1 MLLDMTVRVERK
13 KVYRKVLIVLS
24 VWFLFIVSI
33 IGYGVYWLFF
43 DWSRFKQEVIAEST
57 SPNGTYTVNAYVS
70 DGGATTSYTVL
81 GELMFNKENK
91 KPKKIYW
98 QYRENEAHISWIDD
112 DTVKINGVTLDVLN
126 DTYDYR
132 DYEENIDKP

>member
-1 MLLDMTVRVERK
+1 MFLDMTARVEQK

-43 DWSRFKQEVIAEST
+43 DWSRFKQELIAEST
-57 SPNGTYTVNAYVS
+57 SPDGTYTVNAYVS

-81 GELMFNKENK
+81 GVLVFNKENK
-91 KPKKIYW
+91 KSKKIYW
-98 QYRENEAHISWIDD
+98 QYRENEADISWIDD
-112 DTVKINGVTLDVLN
+112 DTVKINGVTLDVPN
-126 DTYDYR
+126 ETYDYR
-132 DYEENIDKP
+132 DHEENTNKP